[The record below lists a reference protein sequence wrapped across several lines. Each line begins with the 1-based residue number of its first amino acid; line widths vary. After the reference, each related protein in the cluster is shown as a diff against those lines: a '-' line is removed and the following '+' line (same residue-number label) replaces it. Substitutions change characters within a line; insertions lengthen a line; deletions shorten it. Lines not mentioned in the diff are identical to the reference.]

1 MDRKRRV
8 KVYMD
13 CVSFGIT
20 MEVAHEFL
28 LRSNV
33 VGVQIVLRLDISSCL
48 DVFAI
53 FLRPQERFKKLK
65 QRTAPRLKEIS

>member
-1 MDRKRRV
+1 
-8 KVYMD
+8 MD

-33 VGVQIVLRLDISSCL
+33 VGVQIVLRLNISSCL

-65 QRTAPRLKEIS
+65 YRTPPRLKEIS